1 MSPLGVSLVCISS
14 SDRTALEERFT
25 ADRIPKIVCFS
36 VLAVH
41 YSVLEQFW
49 GEGRGTKT
57 IDISLSYRVS

>member
-36 VLAVH
+36 VLV
-41 YSVLEQFW
+41 VLTIHTVYW
-49 GEGRGTKT
+49 NSSGGRAGDK
-57 IDISLSYRVS
+57 DN